1 MLNRM
6 RRHLNRLH
14 NNRELQA
21 LDARLRADI
30 GWTQAPA
37 SGVCQPILMLPLGP
51 GDRTRC
57 A

>member
-14 NNRELQA
+14 NNRELLA
-21 LDARLRADI
+21 LDPRLRADI
-30 GWTQAPA
+30 GWTSAASQAP
-37 SGVCQPILMLPLGP
+37 CPQILLLPLGP

>member
-30 GWTQAPA
+30 GWTGEFD
-37 SGVCQPILMLPLGP
+37 SGACRPILMLPLGP

-57 A
+57 S